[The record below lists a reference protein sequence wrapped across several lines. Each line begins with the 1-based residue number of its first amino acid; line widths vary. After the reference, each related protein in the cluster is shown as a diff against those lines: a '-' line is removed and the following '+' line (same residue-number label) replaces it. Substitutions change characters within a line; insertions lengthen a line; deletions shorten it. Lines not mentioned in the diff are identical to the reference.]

1 MGHIRIIGGLMPGG
15 RKNMEYLARVIENG
29 RLDVSP
35 LLTHRFE
42 KLDDLEEALLLMK
55 DKPRDLIKPVVTIG
69 LKEETKGDGEEI
81 HAVTNEKTG
90 RESQVQDC
98 GNQGII

>member
-35 LLTHRFE
+35 LLTHKYN

-55 DKPRDLIKPVVTIG
+55 DKPRDLIKPVVILG
-69 LKEETKGDGEEI
+69 
-81 HAVTNEKTG
+81 
-90 RESQVQDC
+90 
-98 GNQGII
+98 